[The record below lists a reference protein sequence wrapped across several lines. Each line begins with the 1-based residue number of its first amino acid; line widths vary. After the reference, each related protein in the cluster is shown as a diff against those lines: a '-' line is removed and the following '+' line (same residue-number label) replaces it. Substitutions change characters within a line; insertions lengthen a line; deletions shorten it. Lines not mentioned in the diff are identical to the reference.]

1 MKVVVIGGGPS
12 GMMAAGTAAFFGAE
26 VTLIEKNEKLGKKL
40 YITGKGRCN
49 LTNTDTKE
57 EFIKCVATNPK
68 FLYSAISEMDTGAVY
83 KFFEDL
89 GLKLKVERGGRVFPL
104 SDKASDV
111 TAALERY
118 LKKGNVE
125 IMIGACVKG
134 LNQDKNGLVVS
145 VSTTKGEI
153 YCDKVILATGGMT
166 YSSTGSTGDG
176 YVLSKRLGHNIITPK
191 PSLCAIK
198 TKQVYALQGLTLKN
212 VNVKLMVGNKVE
224 AEEFGELLFTHEGV
238 SGPTILS
245 ISATATKMDLSK
257 ARIVIDLKPALTEEE
272 LDLRLIRDFKEYSN
286 KQFKNALGDLLPQ
299 SMIPVIVELSNIN
312 PLIYI
317 NSVTAEQR
325 KSLLRLLKHFSLDIL
340 AMSDI
345 DTAVVTSG
353 GVDVKQIKPNTM
365 QSKIVENVYFAGE
378 LIDVDGL
385 TGGYNIQIAL
395 STGYLAGKIA
405 GIN

>member
-1 MKVVVIGGGPS
+1 
-12 GMMAAGTAAFFGAE
+12 
-26 VTLIEKNEKLGKKL
+26 
-40 YITGKGRCN
+40 
-49 LTNTDTKE
+49 
-57 EFIKCVATNPK
+57 
-68 FLYSAISEMDTGAVY
+68 
-83 KFFEDL
+83 
-89 GLKLKVERGGRVFPL
+89 
-104 SDKASDV
+104 
-111 TAALERY
+111 
-118 LKKGNVE
+118 
-125 IMIGACVKG
+125 G